1 MSSYQASLSHLTE
14 SGLNFIQDLKD
25 QINALSRQ
33 ILETEKHLQAIGS
46 TESAMQSAE
55 SQIATAL
62 QMMLTVCPDE
72 LENYQQVIDNLFQA
86 AKSKR
91 DGIKELESF
100 DIDVDDADDNLET
113 TNEVSD
119 KIRDMAG
126 TTQTDGKSDAS
137 DDGNLRTDVQSSE
150 ETTTVKQQE
159 TVVFD
164 KADSSDY
171 AILTRPQLFKI
182 AKGRIEKYVRMS
194 TKDLITQLLSLNLSK
209 SEVQIAISS

>member
-86 AKSKR
+86 AKAKR

-100 DIDVDDADDNLET
+100 DIDVDDVDDNLET
-113 TNEVSD
+113 ISEVSD
-119 KIRDMAG
+119 DSQIKMASQEMERG
-126 TTQTDGKSDAS
+126 NRTETEVVDSVCEVIDKSEQEQNQQQTAVLDC
-137 DDGNLRTDVQSSE
+137 
-150 ETTTVKQQE
+150 
-159 TVVFD
+159 
-164 KADSSDY
+164 ADSSDY

-182 AKGRIEKYVRMS
+182 AKGRIEKYVQMS

-209 SEVQIAISS
+209 SEVQTAISS